1 SRGSGLPP
9 RVSPPLLREP
19 PRIGS
24 PRQSRCQLQH
34 CRPMIERPV
43 FVVAP
48 PRSGATA
55 LFRSLARAPGM
66 FSAQRALLDG
76 IFEFDPQNRDWD
88 SNRLTAADVE
98 PRSVEELRG
107 RLKGLVDAQG
117 NRPGLDASGIRWVDG
132 QPRNALRVPFL
143 AAIARDAQF
152 VYVHRDPAETVP
164 AMLSVWQAGSRVGY
178 PQLPGWEGPPW
189 SLPLVP
195 GWRELSGRPLPE
207 IVTEQW
213 LRLTQTLLDDLEA

>member
-1 SRGSGLPP
+1 
-9 RVSPPLLREP
+9 
-19 PRIGS
+19 
-24 PRQSRCQLQH
+24 
-34 CRPMIERPV
+34 
-43 FVVAP
+43 
-48 PRSGATA
+48 
-55 LFRSLARAPGM
+55 
-66 FSAQRALLDG
+66 
-76 IFEFDPQNRDWD
+76 
-88 SNRLTAADVE
+88 RLTAADVE

-143 AAIARDAQF
+143 AAIAPDAQF

-213 LRLTQTLLDDLEA
+213 LRLTQTLLDDLEALAPERWCVTDFKSLLNDPTKEVERICEFVAIDAAPEVTRPLRSLRDQLAVSNGDSGGKVPDPLEEQLQRTADLAQ